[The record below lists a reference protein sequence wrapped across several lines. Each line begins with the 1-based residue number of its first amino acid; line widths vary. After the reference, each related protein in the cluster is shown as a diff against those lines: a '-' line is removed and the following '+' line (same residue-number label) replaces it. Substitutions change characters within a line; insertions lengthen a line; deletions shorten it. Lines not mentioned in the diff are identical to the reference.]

1 MNNWNSLSDFFH
13 MGGYALYVW
22 GSVGACALALLVEQV
37 LLKRRTESVVRTL
50 RQRARAERIDRGLA

>member
-22 GSVGACALALLVEQV
+22 GSVGVCAAAMLAEQV
-37 LLKRRTESVVRTL
+37 LLQRRTESVVRVL
-50 RQRARAERIDRGLA
+50 RQRARALRIDGGVA